1 MTIGELLN
9 DARKKAGLT
18 VQEISD
24 KLNISRELWNKM
36 ISGERRFQTELIPK
50 ICEILPLD
58 GATILIALGVCVGV
72 EYDEET
78 YLHNF
83 LQGETSFIFKGSQ
96 LLLGKADAALLA
108 LIKEYCDIAPDDD
121 DPRLLR
127 IITDLQS
134 LRGNNHKRNWFL
146 GENKSPTENDM
157 KVLEFL
163 TRGMDTKHKIVI
175 GTNAIAEGAG
185 LSYRDSAEAFD
196 RLETMNY
203 LSYIKTAMPGEPDWK
218 EFHKTHDPENYEY
231 NEKMIIEML
240 RTPDGEYYYDGWP
253 QISLTDI
260 HSELSVY
267 PFPKGDDAA
276 CRNT

>member
-78 YLHNF
+78 YLHNY
-83 LQGETSFIFKGSQ
+83 LHSESSFIFRGGQ
-96 LLLGKADAALLA
+96 LMLGKADTALLA
-108 LIKEYCDIAPDDD
+108 LIKEYCDIDPDDD
-121 DPRLLR
+121 DPRLFR
-127 IITDLQS
+127 IITDLQNI
-134 LRGNNHKRNWFL
+134 RGGNHKRNWFL

-163 TRGMDTKHKIVI
+163 TRSMDTKHKVVI
-175 GTNAIAEGAG
+175 GTNAIAKGAG
-185 LSYRDSAEAFD
+185 LSCRDSAEAFD
-196 RLETMNY
+196 RLETMGY
-203 LSYIKTAMPGEPDWK
+203 LSYTKTAMPNAPDWK
-218 EFHKTHDPENYEY
+218 EFHKTHDPEAYEY
-231 NEKMIIEML
+231 NYKMIIEML
-240 RTPDGEYYYDGWP
+240 RMPNGEYYYDGWP
-253 QISLTDI
+253 QGSIEDI
-260 HSELSVY
+260 YNELAVA
-267 PFPKGDDAA
+267 PFPEGGDAA
-276 CRNT
+276 CQDT